1 MSGATSLEL
10 QLHPAGRVA
19 GAKDSFVLAPTIPC
33 SASSWKP
40 AAHSS
45 TGEGSPTALS
55 RTVGRFCNR
64 RRQDH
69 PTPSPDP
76 KSP

>member
-10 QLHPAGRVA
+10 HLPSAGRVA
-19 GAKDSFVLAPTIPC
+19 GAKDSFVLAPNIPR
-33 SASSWKP
+33 SASSLKP

-45 TGEGSPTALS
+45 TGAGSPTALS
-55 RTVGRFCNR
+55 RTVGCSGNR
-64 RRQDH
+64 HQQDH
-69 PTPSPDP
+69 TATSPDP